1 MVSCV
6 TRTKLTCCGPVQS
19 SMPVLH
25 IPEELSNY
33 RGGALLSQTIP
44 NAVCIRKQRTP
55 NGIRSGR
62 REDTQTA
69 TTTDG
74 TPGWDPGA
82 EAAWKSPGFYHAGMV
97 LSPSFISPCMLA
109 LDQGLSR
116 QLGPEPSQR
125 AGETQ
130 PEHTE
135 TRLSWVRVGGQSKG
149 HETAHLFIYSLLAMS
164 SVYSYPHL

>member
-1 MVSCV
+1 MQSALEN
-6 TRTKLTCCGPVQS
+6 RGLLTASDQ
-19 SMPVLH
+19 
-25 IPEELSNY
+25 
-33 RGGALLSQTIP
+33 GAG
-44 NAVCIRKQRTP
+44 RTP
-55 NGIRSGR
+55 RQPQPQMAHQGGLLC
-62 REDTQTA
+62 
-69 TTTDG
+69 G
-74 TPGWDPGA
+74 GLPGA

-97 LSPSFISPCMLA
+97 LSPSFISRCMLA

-135 TRLSWVRVGGQSKG
+135 TRLSRVWVGGQSKG